1 MQVALETTSGLG
13 RKATITVPSASF
25 EERIAARVK
34 SAASDLKLPGF
45 RPGKVPLK
53 EVRRRFGD
61 QLRREVANE
70 LLQSSFADAVREG
83 DLTLAGQASI
93 ELVSLEA
100 GRDLEY
106 IATFEVL
113 PGIELS
119 PLDQL
124 DIRRPTAEIEEADI
138 DATVQTLREQKKEWQ
153 LVERP
158 AAEGDR
164 VTVDYLVKADGKTLH
179 ERTDAKVVV
188 GGPSEFRS
196 LGEALVG
203 MATAET
209 RAFPVTEPVSLPS
222 AQSAEQQDPPD
233 GQDQNHDDVAATG
246 DNAVPESEGEQADP
260 SAEER
265 EELAPRMNAADD
277 AQPDVTATEREDEA
291 PASREAME
299 AATAGITSQPV
310 DPDQLLAAGNAAMPT
325 ASTDTAD
332 SAAATTEPSNAD
344 EADANDPPAPRQ
356 AIGQV
361 TVHAIEEPHLPAV
374 DDDFFE
380 WFGVE
385 EGDDR
390 PAMFRAAVRER
401 MRLELEAATRRAMSK
416 EVVGALAAAH
426 DFDLPEAMVLAE
438 IDAQRANWQQ
448 MFPRMAVQEFDTI
461 FRAEAERRTRARLV
475 MREIV
480 AQHDMTPDDERV
492 QQRIDEIAGSYEEE
506 ADVRRWLYGSEEQL
520 NRIENAVL
528 EDQVVDHVL
537 AQARVTTVH
546 ASYEEVIAGR
556 GLPDLEEEDDAGA
569 EATNVEG
576 DATDEAV
583 TAETFEPTDAAEG
596 GAEGGAEESAEEGA
610 GDRDAEPHD
619 ASQEAVEPSSSD
631 APSQP
636 ASDSASQS
644 TTADRATGIA
654 GRFRRLF
661 GKKND

>member
-153 LVERP
+153 PVERP

-203 MATAET
+203 MATDET

-222 AQSAEQQDPPD
+222 AQSAQQQDPPD

-246 DNAVPESEGEQADP
+246 DNAVPENEGEQADP

-277 AQPDVTATEREDEA
+277 AHAADDAQPDVAAIEREDEA

-310 DPDQLLAAGNAAMPT
+310 DPDQLFAAGNAAMPT

-332 SAAATTEPSNAD
+332 SAAATTEPSKPD

-426 DFDLPEAMVLAE
+426 DFDLPEAMVQAE

-448 MFPRMAVQEFDTI
+448 MFSQLAVQEFDTI

-556 GLPDLEEEDDAGA
+556 GLPDLEEEDDA
-569 EATNVEG
+569 EG
-576 DATDEAV
+576 GETGDEAV
-583 TAETFEPTDAAEG
+583 AVEALEPTDAT
-596 GAEGGAEESAEEGA
+596 EEDTGDDGTGDENA
-610 GDRDAEPHD
+610 GDQDAEPHD
-619 ASQEAVEPSSSD
+619 ASKEAVEHSSSD